1 MEAPGGGIQTRKGET
16 AHKEGEMSS
25 VNRVFLL
32 GNLTRDPDLRQ
43 TPSGISVADLGV
55 AVNDKYR
62 SKAGELVETTCFVD
76 VVAWGRQA
84 ETCAQ
89 FLSKGT
95 PVMVEGRLQLDKWE
109 TEKGDK
115 RSRIRVKADRV
126 QFLGRLRT
134 QGVAGEGPTGV
145 AVQEDEEGIPF

>member
-1 MEAPGGGIQTRKGET
+1 
-16 AHKEGEMSS
+16 MSS
-25 VNRVFLL
+25 VNRVFLM

-43 TPSGISVADLGV
+43 TQSGIPVTDLGV

-76 VVAWGRQA
+76 VVAWGPQA
-84 ETCAQ
+84 EACAQ
-89 FLSKGT
+89 FLSKGA

-109 TEKGDK
+109 TENGDK

-126 QFLGRLRT
+126 QFLGRPRT
-134 QGVAGEGPTGV
+134 PDVAGAAPMGS